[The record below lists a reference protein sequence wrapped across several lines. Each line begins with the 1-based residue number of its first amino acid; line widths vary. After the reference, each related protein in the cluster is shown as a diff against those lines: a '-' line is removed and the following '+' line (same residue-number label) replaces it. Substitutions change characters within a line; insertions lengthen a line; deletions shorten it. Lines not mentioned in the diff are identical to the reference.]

1 MCLPVVFLGVPV
13 ELYLLF
19 PAMLPAYL
27 ADALLLLRSKPQLL
41 VAIPI
46 IGRMVEYGF
55 QIEVNGTGD
64 ACGHIIVKLLEA
76 PCHPYF
82 LVAAEVRALL
92 PCRRIAEGVDD
103 GQPDVLRRGVLCHT
117 VPQAVFGFRASGV
130 EAQCVLGCLIV

>member
-1 MCLPVVFLGVPV
+1 MECRLPCGGIPTVCLPVVFLGVPV

-27 ADALLLLRSKPQLL
+27 ADALLLLRSKSQLL
-41 VAIPI
+41 VAIPV

-76 PCHPYF
+76 PCHPYLF
-82 LVAAEVRALL
+82 VCAEMRALL
-92 PCRRIAEGVDD
+92 SCSGITKGIDD
-103 GQPDVLRRGVLCHT
+103 G
-117 VPQAVFGFRASGV
+117 
-130 EAQCVLGCLIV
+130 